1 MKKLLIL
8 TAALALAACSSTWSG
23 VKEDTSHNMSRTKE
37 AVKEGGNAV
46 GRGGR
51 RAGDGRPGAC
61 GHSPGLG

>member
-46 GRGGR
+46 GRGITHVGEKIEN
-51 RAGDGRPGAC
+51 ATE
-61 GHSPGLG
+61 

>member
-23 VKEDTSHNMSRTKE
+23 VKEDTSHNVSRTKE

-46 GRGGR
+46 GR
-51 RAGDGRPGAC
+51 ALPMSAKKLKT
-61 GHSPGLG
+61 PPNN